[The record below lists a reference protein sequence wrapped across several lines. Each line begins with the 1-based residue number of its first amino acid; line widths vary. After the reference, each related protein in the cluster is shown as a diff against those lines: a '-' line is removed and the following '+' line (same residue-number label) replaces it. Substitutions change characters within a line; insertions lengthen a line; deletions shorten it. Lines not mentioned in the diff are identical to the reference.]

1 LVASEDIKADYILLK
16 DKPILICL
24 KAHALEFTPNK
35 VCLGCYREIKEP
47 DEEDEEETS
56 SESSE
61 DEQESGS
68 EGEEGDPSK
77 RKGDINSRRTTDT
90 KISTMVCSK
99 CSLPVCSKKCAA
111 QYWHKAFECRLIS
124 ESGINSTSPSTG
136 SDDSSPS
143 GTLAPILDQ
152 ASFLNNLIY
161 FRAILLKHV
170 NEKSW
175 DELMSLESCDEG
187 RRDVPN
193 LERTTR
199 VFSLLKKTLG
209 DINHPTINQV
219 YKPDVHKILGIL
231 DVNSL
236 HFNISP
242 VDERE
247 LEVSAIFP
255 TFSLLENNC
264 CPNVKYY
271 LSPTTTTT
279 ASSSSSSTLDLK
291 GSSSSNSKYLFELYC
306 RSSVKI
312 KKGEHLSIAYCNIMM
327 PTDKRKEFLKK
338 ERLFTCACPRCEDPT
353 ELGSN
358 FSTILCPSPGC
369 PGFSV
374 PTPKKSSSDGGS
386 AGEDVVW
393 KCQKCSKV
401 TQAWQVKKVDSKLC
415 EMVGKTKPNLE
426 NYRELLSKMEELVH
440 PDYYLNFVVNHSLI
454 QMYGED
460 EATVHDKTML
470 EAKVALSNRLL
481 RLIKILDPGMAKLN
495 IYSAVIYYEMQSAIL
510 ALAGG
515 EVDDD
520 FQTLRYKP
528 ETVKLAKLYL
538 QKCMD
543 CFKYEMLELPE
554 NKLKNLAKKKMEY
567 LDFILKARNS
577 LGP

>member
-1 LVASEDIKADYILLK
+1 LVASEDIKPDYIILK
-16 DKPILICL
+16 DKPILFCL
-24 KAHALEFTPNK
+24 KAYALEFTPNK
-35 VCLGCYREIKEP
+35 VCLGCYKEIKDEP
-47 DEEDEEETS
+47 SSSEEESGSDDDEKS
-56 SESSE
+56 S
-61 DEQESGS
+61 S
-68 EGEEGDPSK
+68 EGEEDDTPCKSSK
-77 RKGDINSRRTTDT
+77 FRKTCMKCGLP
-90 KISTMVCSK
+90 MCSEI
-99 CSLPVCSKKCAA
+99 CSA
-111 QYWHKAFECRLIS
+111 QYWHKNFECRLIS
-124 ESGINSTSPSTG
+124 ESTVNSKEVSTG
-136 SDDSSPS
+136 EATTS
-143 GTLAPILDQ
+143 GKEDKTKNKMKKEENAQKEEGETPTSVILD
-152 ASFLNNLIY
+152 SVLHNLIY
-161 FRAILLKHV
+161 FRAIMLKHT
-170 NEKSW
+170 NEKAW
-175 DELMSLESCDEG
+175 DELMSLESNEEA
-187 RRDVPN
+187 RRDMSN

-199 VFSLLKKTLG
+199 VFAVLKKTLA

-219 YKPDVHKILGIL
+219 WKPDVHKILGIL
-231 DVNSL
+231 DVNAL
-236 HFNISP
+236 HFNVSP

-255 TFSLLENNC
+255 TFSMLEHNC
-264 CPNVKYY
+264 CPNTRFY
-271 LSPTTTTT
+271 LNPTNGGGEG
-279 ASSSSSSTLDLK
+279 
-291 GSSSSNSKYLFELYC
+291 GSNTSSNSKYLFELYC

-327 PTDKRKEFLKK
+327 PTDKRREFLKK
-338 ERLFTCACPRCEDPT
+338 ERLFLCECSRCEDPT

-374 PTPKKSSSDGGS
+374 PVPKAGGVS
-386 AGEDVVW
+386 KEDTVW

-415 EMVGKTKPNLE
+415 EMVGKTKPTLE

-460 EATVHDKTML
+460 EATVHDKEML

-481 RLIKILDPGMAKLN
+481 HLIRLLDSGMAKLN
-495 IYSAVIYYEMQSAIL
+495 IYAAVIYYEMQSAIL

-520 FQTLRYKP
+520 FKTLRHKP

-538 QKCMD
+538 QKSID
-543 CFKYEMLELPE
+543 CFKYELLNVPE

-567 LDFILKARNS
+567 LDFILRARS
-577 LGP
+577 KLGP